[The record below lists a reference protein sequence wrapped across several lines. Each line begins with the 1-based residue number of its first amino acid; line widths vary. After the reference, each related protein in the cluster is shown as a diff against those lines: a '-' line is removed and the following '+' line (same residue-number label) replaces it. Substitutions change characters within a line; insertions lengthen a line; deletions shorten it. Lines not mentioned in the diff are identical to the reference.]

1 MIPKKGIPSIGS
13 ALSGLSDKMREDIL
27 KEESN
32 LNGFSDKINDEL
44 RKSNESRNLNKANNK
59 KEISKVKLPSIDL
72 NSKESTS
79 LQSSEDYVEIAG
91 KKLKPEQI
99 SKLRETKRWKTY
111 FNTLRARD
119 SKGNVKAFPKVT
131 SAAGMNEEDYKRY
144 IDKMVLTEVDSRN
157 PGKTFDNFYRTFKK

>member
-44 RKSNESRNLNKANNK
+44 RKSNEERSRSKMGA
-59 KEISKVKLPSIDL
+59 KEKIDKVKLPNIGL
-72 NSKESTS
+72 NNEKSADT
-79 LQSSEDYVEIAG
+79 QSNKDYVEIAG
-91 KKLKPEQI
+91 KKLTLEQL

-144 IDKMVLTEVDSRN
+144 IDKMILIDVDSKS
-157 PGKTFDNFYRTFKK
+157 PGKTFDNFYRALKK